1 MSGDYLTIYHTN
13 IKVTLRNLQNI
24 SWSVN
29 RELLCPPLS
38 SLWNVLTLYPMGQFL
53 GSKDFSPIDVI
64 LNSNIR
70 RITSYR
76 RDLLVNDPEKL
87 HNHSHVQI
95 KP

>member
-1 MSGDYLTIYHTN
+1 MSGDYLTVYHTN
-13 IKVTLRNLQNI
+13 IKVTVRNLQNI

-29 RELLCPPLS
+29 RELLCPPLP
-38 SLWNVLTLYPMGQFL
+38 SLLYVLTLYPMGQFL
-53 GSKDFSPIDVI
+53 GSNEFLPIDVM
-64 LNSNIR
+64 LNSKVR

-87 HNHSHVQI
+87 CNHSHIQI